1 MSRQTNKLRFTQ
13 GIGMYVYLRTI
24 ESKIKL
30 LQENMYLNT
39 SIAIL
44 QVLFI

>member
-1 MSRQTNKLRFTQ
+1 
-13 GIGMYVYLRTI
+13 MYVYLRTI